1 MEHLVESMQANGAL
15 RTPELISAFR
25 DVDRTDFLP
34 QDQIP
39 LAGRDRPLPI
49 GQGQTNSQ
57 PSTVAF
63 TLEMLQP
70 QAGDRILDVGSGSG
84 WTTALLA
91 HVVGEAGYVYGV
103 ERVDGLVEFGRR
115 NLDAYNFANAEITS
129 AGDSFGL
136 LRKAPFDKILVSA
149 SAETIPGELVDQIAP
164 GGRMVISVGNSLM
177 CVEKSATGEIDT
189 REYPGFV
196 FVPLKR

>member
-1 MEHLVESMQANGAL
+1 MEHLVETMQANGAL

-34 QDQIP
+34 ADQIP

-70 QAGDRILDVGSGSG
+70 KAGDRILDVGSGSG

-115 NLDAYNFANAEITS
+115 NLDVYDFANAEITS
-129 AGDSFGL
+129 AGDNFGL
-136 LRKAPFDKILVSA
+136 PHKAPFDKILVSA
-149 SAETIPGELVDQIAP
+149 SAETIPQELVDQIAA